1 MPGEDTRPT
10 FASIE
15 RGDSQAGQAACIWD
29 EESVVK
35 VLVTGGNGRL
45 GRWVGPALI
54 ADGHDVVSIDRH
66 LPETQ
71 APGVHY
77 REVEMGDLGQVVGAA
92 AGCHA
97 VVHLAA
103 IPQPLS
109 HPDEVVFLNNVSAT
123 YNALQAAMNLE
134 IPRAIIASSIS
145 AYGMAWG
152 RPTFPPLYAPI
163 DEAHPFLAK
172 DPYALSK
179 ETDERT
185 AEMFVRRTGMTV
197 LAYRLHWI
205 GQPGESRRRAL
216 DPAYTAEQD
225 AFNLWGYI
233 DARDAARAICL
244 GLKAD
249 LQGFHAFNIV
259 ASDTLRVEPTAEL
272 IERHM
277 PYLEL
282 RSTFPGHASGWATM
296 RAEKMLGFIPHFSW
310 RDDPDCTPA

>member
-1 MPGEDTRPT
+1 M
-10 FASIE
+10 
-15 RGDSQAGQAACIWD
+15 
-29 EESVVK
+29 K

-45 GRWVGPALI
+45 GRWVGPALV
-54 ADGHDVVSIDRH
+54 AAGHEVVSVDRH
-66 LPETQ
+66 LPD
-71 APGVHY
+71 APTACVHY
-77 REVEMGDLGQVVGAA
+77 REVEMGDLGQVMGAA
-92 AGCHA
+92 AGCDA
-97 VVHLAA
+97 IVHLAA

-109 HPDEVVFLNNVSAT
+109 HPDEVVFLNNVGAT
-123 YNALQAAMNLE
+123 YNALQAAMTLGIE
-134 IPRAIIASSIS
+134 RAIIASSIS

-152 RPTFPPLYAPI
+152 RPTFPPRYAPI

-185 AEMFVRRTGMTV
+185 AEMFCRRAGMTV

-244 GLKAD
+244 GLKAQV
-249 LQGFHAFNIV
+249 QGFHAFNIV

-272 IERHM
+272 IARYL
-277 PYLEL
+277 PNLEL
-282 RSTFPGHASGWATM
+282 RGEFPGHASGWATD
-296 RAEKMLGFIPHFSW
+296 RAEDVLGFVSQHSW
-310 RDDPDCTPA
+310 RDEPDATA

>member
-1 MPGEDTRPT
+1 
-10 FASIE
+10 
-15 RGDSQAGQAACIWD
+15 
-29 EESVVK
+29 VK

-45 GRWVGPALI
+45 GRWVGPALV
-54 ADGHDVVSIDRH
+54 ADGHDVVSVDRQ
-66 LPETQ
+66 LPATQ

-77 REVEMGDLGQVVGAA
+77 REVEMSDLGQIIGAA
-92 AGCHA
+92 AGCDA
-97 VVHLAA
+97 MVHLAA

-109 HPDEVVFLNNVSAT
+109 HPDEVVFLNNVGAT
-123 YNALQAAMNLE
+123 YNALQAAMLLGIN
-134 IPRAIIASSIS
+134 RAIIASSIS

-163 DEAHPFLAK
+163 DE
-172 DPYALSK
+172 
-179 ETDERT
+179 RT
-185 AEMFVRRTGMTV
+185 AEMFVRRCGMTV

-205 GQPGESRRRAL
+205 GQPGESRQRAL

-272 IERHM
+272 IARHM

-282 RSTFPGHASGWATM
+282 RGEFPGHASGWSTR
-296 RAEKMLGFIPHFSW
+296 RAEEMLGFVPQYSW
-310 RDDPDCTPA
+310 RDESDASSA